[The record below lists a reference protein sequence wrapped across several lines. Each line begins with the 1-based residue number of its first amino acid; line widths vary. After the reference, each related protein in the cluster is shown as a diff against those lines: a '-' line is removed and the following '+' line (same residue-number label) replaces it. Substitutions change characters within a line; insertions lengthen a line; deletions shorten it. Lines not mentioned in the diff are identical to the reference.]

1 MIRVL
6 TIVATLCLAACVTS
20 YKPPRQFDLG
30 DYPAPAQQSGVL
42 AANFIIPNVTQPSW
56 MRSRDIFY
64 RMDYESPA
72 RPKRYTLSQW
82 VAPPGEMVTMRL
94 REAVRSANIDFTLP
108 AANGASG
115 YLLQTDLDEFT
126 QVFMTTTGSQCIV
139 QLRASLWRAD
149 GRIMAQRE
157 FRLEIPAP
165 TADASGAAR
174 CLATAVDRE
183 DDDIVQWLALQVP
196 PR

>member
-6 TIVATLCLAACVTS
+6 SIIVALSLAACVTS

-82 VAPPGEMVTMRL
+82 VAPPAEMVSMRL

-115 YLLQTDLDEFT
+115 YLLQTDMDEFT
-126 QVFMTTTGSQCIV
+126 QVFQTATRSQCIV
-139 QLRASLWRAD
+139 ELRASLWRAD

-165 TADASGAAR
+165 SADASGAAR
-174 CLATAVDRE
+174 CLATAVDQE
-183 DDDIVQWLALQVP
+183 DGDIVQWLAAQVP